1 MIRNKKREEIE
12 TRIEKAE
19 RFYPDFV
26 SGLSTI
32 QVIERVEQ
40 KLYNKTPKKV
50 TKTYW
55 RILCDNLFS
64 FFNLIFLAITL
75 MMIAAQK
82 DITFF
87 FFTLPIICNIVIGLA
102 TDIRARKLVDK
113 LRVLTDP
120 KITVVRDGK
129 KQEIST
135 KEIVLD
141 DIVYLKAGD
150 QVPAD
155 GMVIE
160 GQATVDESLLTGEPE
175 PIHKTNGITVYSG
188 SFLTAGQLYMRVE
201 KIGLASYAETLQDE
215 AKRFERP
222 KSDLK
227 RSTLKIFFVTGLI
240 AVVMGIAMLLQWL
253 ISGLVNGTLTYA
265 SYQDF
270 VEGFSGSLVAMIPAG
285 LYLLTS
291 LTLGIGVLYLA
302 KKRMNVQELYCI
314 EMLARVDVICFD
326 KTGTLTDGNLEV
338 NQIINYSKIDAKTL
352 QNYLYSLVLGLG
364 DHNQT
369 AEAILNYG
377 GQQVITPRV
386 KFPFDSAKK
395 LSAATFKGIGTLI
408 LGAPEFINARLTE
421 EQQNELKSLIAKGV
435 RVLGFYLDKHEIEE
449 YESFKAP
456 KLLGFIVL
464 SDHIKADAK
473 ANIEWFQKN
482 KVITKIISGDNPQ
495 TVSYIAQQ
503 AGVIG
508 AEHYISMV
516 DVKDEEIPDIVNKY
530 AVFGRVKPQQ
540 KALIIEALQ
549 NEGHKVAMTGDGVN
563 DIIALKKADCSIA
576 MGSGSSAA
584 RNVSHIVS
592 LDNDFSKLPLVVG
605 EGRRVINNLQR
616 AASLFLAKNIFAIIL
631 SVVFFIA
638 SLCGGSTYPF
648 STKNM
653 IIWEMVTIGL
663 GGFLLALQPSKEPLK
678 GSFMSN
684 VIEKALPSGLVSVI
698 AVTIVYILALV
709 APNFIN
715 SEQAVTVSVIV
726 FSLMSFY
733 TFIRVSY
740 PFDRYRAIVL
750 ICLIVISLFLLM
762 SDLLFPIDLFG
773 IDLKGLRLQLYGFA
787 CLMLAISI
795 GVYAGLN
802 ALTIYI
808 GKKVREKYANK

>member
-32 QVIERVEQ
+32 QVTERVEQ

-253 ISGLVNGTLTYA
+253 ISDLVNGTLTYT

-270 VEGFSGSLVAMIPAG
+270 VEGFSGSLVAMI
-285 LYLLTS
+285 
-291 LTLGIGVLYLA
+291 
-302 KKRMNVQELYCI
+302 
-314 EMLARVDVICFD
+314 
-326 KTGTLTDGNLEV
+326 
-338 NQIINYSKIDAKTL
+338 
-352 QNYLYSLVLGLG
+352 
-364 DHNQT
+364 
-369 AEAILNYG
+369 
-377 GQQVITPRV
+377 
-386 KFPFDSAKK
+386 
-395 LSAATFKGIGTLI
+395 
-408 LGAPEFINARLTE
+408 
-421 EQQNELKSLIAKGV
+421 LK
-435 RVLGFYLDKHEIEE
+435 
-449 YESFKAP
+449 
-456 KLLGFIVL
+456 
-464 SDHIKADAK
+464 
-473 ANIEWFQKN
+473 
-482 KVITKIISGDNPQ
+482 
-495 TVSYIAQQ
+495 
-503 AGVIG
+503 
-508 AEHYISMV
+508 
-516 DVKDEEIPDIVNKY
+516 
-530 AVFGRVKPQQ
+530 
-540 KALIIEALQ
+540 
-549 NEGHKVAMTGDGVN
+549 
-563 DIIALKKADCSIA
+563 
-576 MGSGSSAA
+576 
-584 RNVSHIVS
+584 
-592 LDNDFSKLPLVVG
+592 
-605 EGRRVINNLQR
+605 
-616 AASLFLAKNIFAIIL
+616 
-631 SVVFFIA
+631 
-638 SLCGGSTYPF
+638 
-648 STKNM
+648 
-653 IIWEMVTIGL
+653 
-663 GGFLLALQPSKEPLK
+663 
-678 GSFMSN
+678 
-684 VIEKALPSGLVSVI
+684 
-698 AVTIVYILALV
+698 
-709 APNFIN
+709 
-715 SEQAVTVSVIV
+715 
-726 FSLMSFY
+726 
-733 TFIRVSY
+733 
-740 PFDRYRAIVL
+740 
-750 ICLIVISLFLLM
+750 
-762 SDLLFPIDLFG
+762 
-773 IDLKGLRLQLYGFA
+773 
-787 CLMLAISI
+787 
-795 GVYAGLN
+795 
-802 ALTIYI
+802 
-808 GKKVREKYANK
+808 